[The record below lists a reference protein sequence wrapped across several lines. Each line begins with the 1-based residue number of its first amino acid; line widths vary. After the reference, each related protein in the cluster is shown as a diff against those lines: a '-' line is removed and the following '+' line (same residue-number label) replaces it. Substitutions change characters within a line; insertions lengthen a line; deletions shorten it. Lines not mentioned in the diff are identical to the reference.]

1 MHAGETARGH
11 QGETGD
17 SRPTPDSQICVLFK
31 ILPFFGFQHQW
42 GWRCAEWLSPAGLT
56 GPCGWR
62 ERTRPHQESGLL
74 RLSAE
79 MICRG
84 PEEHLT
90 FSLWLL
96 RDGPRTEQVMCALRC
111 FSCIRQSV
119 NFLPRGLVCCH
130 RGAFFLSFFFWEPT
144 LFYLQISSSSP
155 LFPQKKV
162 PRGLSDSLSAL
173 FPRGPDLGKSR
184 HQWLCS
190 R

>member
-1 MHAGETARGH
+1 MKLRQDTGVRQETVDLR
-11 QGETGD
+11 
-17 SRPTPDSQICVLFK
+17 QIFSSNSWR
-31 ILPFFGFQHQW
+31 FFGFQHRR
-42 GWRCAEWLSPAGLT
+42 GWRCAEWLSSAGLT

-62 ERTRPHQESGLL
+62 ERPHQDSGIL

-84 PEEHLT
+84 AEEHLT

-96 RDGPRTEQVMCALRC
+96 RDGPRTDQVPCALRC

-119 NFLPRGLVCCH
+119 NFLPHGLVCCH
-130 RGAFFLSFFFWEPT
+130 RSAFFFWEPT
-144 LFYLQISSSSP
+144 PFFFFLLIFSSSP

-162 PRGLSDSLSAL
+162 LRGLSDSVSAL

-190 R
+190 H